1 VVSVGESC
9 TLPESFVPL
18 TSVRVDE
25 PAVAVMVTAV
35 ALVDCQ
41 FKVTLWPVLSEFVL
55 AERVTAGATF
65 DLEFPHDAEPPITA
79 TRTPKEIQPSARFII
94 G

>member
-1 VVSVGESC
+1 MV
-9 TLPESFVPL
+9 PETCAPL
-18 TSVRVDE
+18 TSVRLDE

-41 FKVTLWPVLSEFVL
+41 FRVTLWPVFKEFAL
-55 AERVTAGATF
+55 AERLMVGGSF
-65 DLEFPHDAEPPITA
+65 LKPPHDTEPHIIAIRVPQ
-79 TRTPKEIQPSARFII
+79 EIQCNARFII